1 MRTHGAGRHEHG
13 QNFLTDRRVIT
24 SFVDLVSRTD
34 GPILEFGA
42 GDGALTLPLERLGRP
57 LTAVE
62 IDRRHSAV
70 LRRLVA
76 PATTVVRGDFLRHDL
91 PDGPCVLVGNLP
103 FHLTTSVLRRVLH
116 EDGWTNAVL
125 LVQWEVAR
133 RRAAVGG
140 ATLMTAQ
147 WWPWYEFSLVQRVP
161 AAAFTPRPDVDGGLM
176 TIDRR
181 ARPLVRTERRASY
194 QSFVHRAFTGKGRG
208 LREIL
213 TRAAPA
219 TTRSEIIRWLD
230 DRRFRAA
237 ALPRDLTAAQ
247 WADLHALITSR
258 PVRGR
263 RTPALDD

>member
-1 MRTHGAGRHEHG
+1 MRTHGAGRHEYG
-13 QNFLTDRRVIT
+13 QNFLVDRRVIA

-34 GPILEFGA
+34 GPVLEFGA

-62 IDRRHSAV
+62 IDRRHAAT
-70 LRRLVA
+70 LRRLVS
-76 PATTVVRGDFLRHDL
+76 PATTVVRGDFLRHGL
-91 PDGPCVLVGNLP
+91 PNGPCVLVGNLP

-116 EDGWTNAVL
+116 ADGWTNAVL

-161 AAAFTPRPDVDGGLM
+161 AAAFRPRPDVDGGLM

-181 ARPLVRTERRASY
+181 ARPLVRTEQRASY
-194 QSFVHRAFTGKGRG
+194 QSFVHRIFTGKGRG
-208 LREIL
+208 LRQIL

-219 TTRSEIIRWLD
+219 AESEIIQWLD
-230 DRRFRAA
+230 DQPLRAA
-237 ALPRDLTAAQ
+237 ALPRDLTAPQ

-258 PVRGR
+258 RVRGR
-263 RTPALDD
+263 RVPALDD